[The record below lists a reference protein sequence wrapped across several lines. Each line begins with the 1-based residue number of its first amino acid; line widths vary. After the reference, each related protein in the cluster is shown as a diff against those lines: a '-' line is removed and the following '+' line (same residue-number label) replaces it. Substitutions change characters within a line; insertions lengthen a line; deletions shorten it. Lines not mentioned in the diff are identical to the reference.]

1 MCKSGGMSQEQ
12 RDQIDSANN
21 MENTDF
27 TTPHGS
33 QGVNN
38 PNYADYV
45 RQNPDLMAN
54 YNRHWIRGAPEPL
67 SQNNEGISLAEFGA
81 MHWNGSGRSE
91 GRSMPGVNSGGNSAP
106 SPTTNTPPTKSPIEE
121 EAEKN
126 PYFPMLVPEYDA
138 PAAQDWTRYMPR
150 GQQRANVRPGDI
162 WSGSADLGRQGGL
175 LYQPWSQDYMDA
187 YPLADNILS
196 YQPPEIGL
204 PQVTYSNPIE
214 LALIEYAMGG
224 SEGGGNEEP
233 EDDDDDDGLNDP
245 EGGGGDGGGGNCG
258 YGGNASGA
266 DVGNSGMGGY
276 GGTGPAS
283 KGGSGQGKAGQSD
296 HY

>member
-1 MCKSGGMSQEQ
+1 MCKGGGMSQEQ

-21 MENTDF
+21 MENTNF
-27 TTPHGS
+27 TNPHGS

-91 GRSMPGVNSGGNSAP
+91 GRSMPGVNSGGNSTP
-106 SPTTNTPPTKSPIEE
+106 SPTTDTSPAPPPKSPIVE

-138 PAAQDWTRYMPR
+138 PAAQNWTRYMPR

-224 SEGGGNEEP
+224 DEGGGNEEP
-233 EDDDDDDGLNDP
+233 EDDDNDDDPLEERGGQEG
-245 EGGGGDGGGGNCG
+245 EGGGHPDGNYGDSSSGGE
-258 YGGNASGA
+258 
-266 DVGNSGMGGY
+266 DTGNSAGY
-276 GGTGPAS
+276 S
-283 KGGSGQGKAGQSD
+283 F
-296 HY
+296 

>member
-1 MCKSGGMSQEQ
+1 MCKGGGMSQEQ

-21 MENTDF
+21 MENTNF

-91 GRSMPGVNSGGNSAP
+91 GRSMPGVNSGGNSTP
-106 SPTTNTPPTKSPIEE
+106 SPTTDTSPAPPPKSPIVED
-121 EAEKN
+121 AEKN

-138 PAAQDWTRYMPR
+138 PAAQNWTRYMPR

-175 LYQPWSQDYMDA
+175 LYQP
-187 YPLADNILS
+187 
-196 YQPPEIGL
+196 
-204 PQVTYSNPIE
+204 
-214 LALIEYAMGG
+214 
-224 SEGGGNEEP
+224 
-233 EDDDDDDGLNDP
+233 
-245 EGGGGDGGGGNCG
+245 
-258 YGGNASGA
+258 
-266 DVGNSGMGGY
+266 
-276 GGTGPAS
+276 
-283 KGGSGQGKAGQSD
+283 
-296 HY
+296 

>member
-38 PNYADYV
+38 PNYANYV

-67 SQNNEGISLAEFGA
+67 SQNNEGISLAEFGS

-106 SPTTNTPPTKSPIEE
+106 SPTTNTPPPKSPIEE

-126 PYFPMLVPEYDA
+126 PYFPMLVPEYTA
-138 PAAQDWTRYMPR
+138 PQALDYSNYMPSDSPF
-150 GQQRANVRPGDI
+150 GGD
-162 WSGSADLGRQGGL
+162 GGL
-175 LYQPWSQDYMDA
+175 LYQPWSQDYMNA

-196 YQPPEIGL
+196 YQPPELGL

-224 SEGGGNEEP
+224 DEGGGNEEP
-233 EDDDDDDGLNDP
+233 EDDDSDDDGLNDP
-245 EGGGGDGGGGNCG
+245 EGGGGDGGGDGDD
-258 YGGNASGA
+258 NASGKS
-266 DVGNSGMGGY
+266 NY
-276 GGTGPAS
+276 GS
-283 KGGSGQGKAGQSD
+283 
-296 HY
+296 